1 VGIYFES
8 ILETIELVLYT
19 LYMKD
24 YLDGKRVGIAGAG
37 KAGREARKGFKRVK
51 RGDRYLKPAEQLP
64 TIGQIVGHVVRSR
77 QGSMERLNRKRKE
90 PSTLS
95 EEGGEDDEEE
105 GPVPAEE
112 EEHEEV
118 WGVVEWVDTLT
129 EVASK
134 AKEAYEK
141 NKLYLKQLS

>member
-1 VGIYFES
+1 
-8 ILETIELVLYT
+8 
-19 LYMKD
+19 
-24 YLDGKRVGIAGAG
+24 
-37 KAGREARKGFKRVK
+37 
-51 RGDRYLKPAEQLP
+51 
-64 TIGQIVGHVVRSR
+64 
-77 QGSMERLNRKRKE
+77 MERLNRKRKE